1 MTVVQRKVCM
11 LGATSVGKTSLVRRF
26 VESIFSEKYQATIGV
41 KIDRKLVQLEGAEV
55 SLLLWDLQGEDEFQ
69 RVRMSYLRGASGLIF
84 VADGTRPET
93 LATARTLRASAE
105 ETVGA
110 VPSLLLLNKTDLAE
124 SWGVDDAFVEANGPS
139 SLPIVRTSA
148 KTGDG
153 VDDAFH
159 DLVRRML
166 GA

>member
-41 KIDRKLVQLEGAEV
+41 KIDRKLVQVDDTQV

-93 LATARTLRASAE
+93 LAITRALRASAE

-110 VPSLLLLNKTDLAE
+110 VPALLLLNKADLAE
-124 SWGVDDAFVEANGPS
+124 KWALDDAFVEANGPS
-139 SLPIVRTSA
+139 GVPLFRTSA
-148 KTGDG
+148 KSGDH
-153 VDDAFH
+153 VEDAFLN
-159 DLVRRML
+159 LVRRMIN
-166 GA
+166 A

>member
-41 KIDRKLVQLEGAEV
+41 KIDRKLVQVEGAEV

-84 VADGTRPET
+84 VADGTRPDT
-93 LATARTLRASAE
+93 VATARTLRASAE
-105 ETVGA
+105 ATVGA
-110 VPSLLLLNKTDLAE
+110 APSLLLLNKTDLAE
-124 SWGVDDAFVEANGPS
+124 SWGVDDAFVEANGPAG
-139 SLPIVRTSA
+139 LPIVRTSA

-153 VDDAFH
+153 VEDAFH
-159 DLVRRML
+159 HLVRRML
-166 GA
+166 SG

>member
-41 KIDRKLVQLEGAEV
+41 KIDRKLVQVEGAEV

-84 VADGTRPET
+84 VADGTRPDT
-93 LATARTLRASAE
+93 VATARTLRASAE
-105 ETVGA
+105 ATVGA
-110 VPSLLLLNKTDLAE
+110 APSLLLLNKADLAE
-124 SWGVDDAFVEANGPS
+124 SWGVDDAFVEANGPAG
-139 SLPIVRTSA
+139 LPIVRTSA

-153 VDDAFH
+153 VEDAFH
-159 DLVRRML
+159 HLVRRML
-166 GA
+166 SG